1 MFPECVTCLF
11 KDFVKECNGGK
22 PQAILKG
29 NTIRFQNTVEPQ
41 SLP

>member
-11 KDFVKECNGGK
+11 KGLVKEHNGGK

-29 NTIRFQNTVEPQ
+29 NTIWFQNTPEP
-41 SLP
+41 